1 MQDVLCDVTSCFL
14 CTNCIPEWREIIA
27 MKKQTR
33 LFKKNESIFSEGD
46 DVKGIYFIYSG
57 AVKIHKQWSDEKD
70 MIIRFSSAGD
80 ILGHR
85 GLGGANKYPV
95 SATAL
100 DTTKACFITNQFL
113 ETLLRSNHD
122 LTYKLMHFYASEL
135 QKAEQR
141 MRNLAHMDVK
151 GRIAETL
158 LDLKKV
164 FGLNDDGFIGVVI
177 TRQDIASYA
186 GTTYE
191 TVFKLFNDLT
201 SEGVIVTEGKSIRVI
216 NEEKLRKMV
225 G

>member
-1 MQDVLCDVTSCFL
+1 MQDVSCDVKSCFL
-14 CTNCIPEWREIIA
+14 CTNCIPEWRDIIA
-27 MKKQTR
+27 IKKQTR

-46 DVKGIYFIYSG
+46 DVNGIYFIYSG
-57 AVKIHKQWSDEKD
+57 AVKVHKQWSGQKE

-85 GLGGANKYPV
+85 GLIGTSKYPV

-100 DTTKACFITNQFL
+100 DVTKACFITNQFL

-135 QKAEQR
+135 QKAEKR

-151 GRIAETL
+151 GRITETL
-158 LDLKKV
+158 NELKNT
-164 FGLNDDGFIGVVI
+164 FGINQEGFIAVAI
-177 TRQDIASYA
+177 TRQDIAAYA

-191 TVFKLFNDLT
+191 TVFKLFTDLT
-201 SEGVIVTEGKSIRVI
+201 NDGIIVTEGKNIRI
-216 NEEKLRKMV
+216 LNEDKLGKMV
-225 G
+225 E